1 MSKLRTID
9 DINVANKKVLVR
21 VDFNVPIKDGYVSSD
36 ARIKQVIPT
45 LVELLKK
52 GAKVILASHLGR
64 PKGEKVPG
72 LSLSIIEQ
80 TLRTNLPDVDI
91 RFVADVVGSAAKSA
105 ANKLA
110 QGQVLLL
117 ENLRYEAGE
126 ETNDLGFAT
135 KLAGLADIYVN
146 DAFSCAHRSHASI
159 QAVAE
164 LLPSVAGRLME
175 KEIGILS
182 RVLETPKLPL
192 AAIIGGSK
200 ISSKLGVLKNLAT
213 KVQYLIIGGAMANT
227 FLHAKGHNVG
237 TSLCEMEMM
246 EVVNE
251 ILVSASNNDCEVVI
265 PIDVVVAK
273 ALEAN
278 IETENV
284 MVEQVPQE
292 KMILDVGHG
301 SIKKLGEICKICRT
315 VIWNGPLGAFE
326 VSPFDLGTIAVAEK
340 VVEFTRAG
348 KLMSVVGGGDTV
360 AALERVGAEYAFTYT
375 TMAGGAFL
383 EWLEGGI
390 LPGVEV
396 LEDLN

>member
-21 VDFNVPIKDGYVSSD
+21 VDFNVPIEDGHVSSD
-36 ARIKQVIPT
+36 ARIKQTIPT
-45 LVELLKK
+45 IVELLKK

-64 PKGEKVPG
+64 PKGEKVPD

-80 TLRTNLPDVDI
+80 TLRTNLPGVDI
-91 RFVADVVGSAAKSA
+91 SFVADVVGSAAKSA

-126 ETNDLGFAT
+126 EANDLGLAT
-135 KLAGLADIYVN
+135 KLAGLADIYVD

-159 QAVAE
+159 QAIAE

-227 FLHAKGHNVG
+227 FLYAKGHNVG
-237 TSLCEMEMM
+237 TSLCEVGMT

-251 ILVSASNNDCEVVI
+251 ILVSASNHDCKVVI

-301 SIKKLGEICKICRT
+301 SIKKLEEICKICRT

-326 VSPFDLGTIAVAEK
+326 VSPFDVGTIAVAEK

-360 AALERVGAEYAFTYT
+360 AALERVGAEHAFTYT

-383 EWLEGGI
+383 EWLEGRI

-396 LEDLN
+396 LKN

>member
-9 DINVANKKVLVR
+9 DINVANKKTLVR
-21 VDFNVPIKDGYVSSD
+21 VDFNVPIEDRHVSSD
-36 ARIKQVIPT
+36 ARIKQTIPT
-45 LVELLKK
+45 IVELLKK

-64 PKGEKVPG
+64 PKGEKVPD

-80 TLRTNLPDVDI
+80 TLRTNLPGVEI
-91 RFVADVVGSAAKSA
+91 SFVADVVGSAAKSA

-126 ETNDLGFAT
+126 ETNDLGLAT
-135 KLAGLADIYVN
+135 KLAGLADIYVG

-159 QAVAE
+159 QAVAK

-227 FLHAKGHNVG
+227 FLYAKGYNVG
-237 TSLCEMEMM
+237 TSLCEVEMT
-246 EVVNE
+246 EVVNK
-251 ILVSASNNDCEVVI
+251 ILVSASNHDCKVVI

-273 ALEAN
+273 ALEEN

-292 KMILDVGHG
+292 KMILDIGHG

-326 VSPFDLGTIAVAEK
+326 VSPFHVGTIAVAEK

-360 AALERVGAEYAFTYT
+360 AALERVGAEDAFTYT

-383 EWLEGGI
+383 EWLEGRI

-396 LEDLN
+396 LED

>member
-21 VDFNVPIKDGYVSSD
+21 VDFNVPIEDGHVSSD

-45 LVELLKK
+45 IVELLKK

-64 PKGEKVPG
+64 PKGEKVPD

-80 TLRTNLPDVDI
+80 TLRTNLPGVDI
-91 RFVADVVGSAAKSA
+91 SFVADVVGSAAKSA

-126 ETNDLGFAT
+126 EANDLGLAT
-135 KLAGLADIYVN
+135 KLAGLADIYVD

-159 QAVAE
+159 QAVAK

-227 FLHAKGHNVG
+227 FLHAKGYNVG
-237 TSLCEMEMM
+237 TSLCEMEMT

-251 ILVSASNNDCEVVI
+251 ILVSASNHDCKVVI

-273 ALEAN
+273 SLEAN

-326 VSPFDLGTIAVAEK
+326 VSPFDVGTIAVAEK

-360 AALERVGAEYAFTYT
+360 AALERVGAEHAFTYT

-383 EWLEGGI
+383 EWLEGRI

-396 LEDLN
+396 LED

>member
-21 VDFNVPIKDGYVSSD
+21 VDFNVPIEDGRVSSD
-36 ARIKQVIPT
+36 ARIKQAIPT
-45 LVELLKK
+45 IVELLKK

-64 PKGEKVPG
+64 PKGEKVPD

-80 TLRTNLPDVDI
+80 TLRTNLPGVDI
-91 RFVADVVGSAAKSA
+91 SFVADVVGSAAKSA
-105 ANKLA
+105 AKKLA

-126 ETNDLGFAT
+126 ETNDLGLAT
-135 KLAGLADIYVN
+135 KLAGLADIYVD

-159 QAVAE
+159 QAIAE

-237 TSLCEMEMM
+237 TSLCEVEMT

-251 ILVSASNNDCEVVI
+251 ILVSASNHDCKVVI

-326 VSPFDLGTIAVAEK
+326 VSPFDVGTIAVAEK

-360 AALERVGAEYAFTYT
+360 AALERVGAEHAFTYT

-383 EWLEGGI
+383 EWLEGRI

-396 LEDLN
+396 LED

>member
-21 VDFNVPIKDGYVSSD
+21 VDFNVPIEDGHISSD
-36 ARIKQVIPT
+36 ARIKQAIPT
-45 LVELLKK
+45 IVELLKK

-64 PKGEKVPG
+64 PKGEKVPE

-80 TLRTNLPDVDI
+80 TLRTNLPGVDI
-91 RFVADVVGSAAKSA
+91 SFVADVVGSAAKSA

-126 ETNDLGFAT
+126 EANDLGLAT
-135 KLAGLADIYVN
+135 KLAGLADIYVD

-159 QAVAE
+159 QAIAE

-237 TSLCEMEMM
+237 TSLCEVEMT

-251 ILVSASNNDCEVVI
+251 ILVSASNHDCKVVI

-284 MVEQVPQE
+284 IVEQVPQE

-360 AALERVGAEYAFTYT
+360 AALERVGAEHAFTYT

-383 EWLEGGI
+383 EWLEGRI

-396 LEDLN
+396 LED

>member
-21 VDFNVPIKDGYVSSD
+21 VDFNVPIEDGHISSD
-36 ARIKQVIPT
+36 ARIKQAIPT
-45 LVELLKK
+45 IVELLKK

-64 PKGEKVPG
+64 PKGEKVPD

-80 TLRTNLPDVDI
+80 TLRTNLPGVDI
-91 RFVADVVGSAAKSA
+91 SFVADVVGSAAKSA

-117 ENLRYEAGE
+117 ENLRYEVGE
-126 ETNDLGFAT
+126 ETNDLGLAI
-135 KLAGLADIYVN
+135 KLAGLADIYVD

-159 QAVAE
+159 QAVAK

-227 FLHAKGHNVG
+227 FLYAKGYNVG
-237 TSLCEMEMM
+237 TSLCEVEMT

-251 ILVSASNNDCEVVI
+251 ILVSASNHDCKVVI

-273 ALEAN
+273 ALKEN

-326 VSPFDLGTIAVAEK
+326 VSPFDVGTIAVAEK

-360 AALERVGAEYAFTYT
+360 AALERVGAEHAFTYT

-383 EWLEGGI
+383 EWLEGRI
-390 LPGVEV
+390 LPGVKV
-396 LEDLN
+396 LED

>member
-1 MSKLRTID
+1 MGKLRTID
-9 DINVANKKVLVR
+9 DINVANKKTLVR
-21 VDFNVPIKDGYVSSD
+21 VDFNVPIEDGYVSSD
-36 ARIKQVIPT
+36 ARIKQAIPT
-45 LVELLKK
+45 IVELLKK

-64 PKGEKVPG
+64 PKGEKAPD
-72 LSLSIIEQ
+72 LSLRIIEQ
-80 TLRTNLPDVDI
+80 TLRTNLPGVDI
-91 RFVADVVGSAAKSA
+91 SFVADVVGGAAKSA

-227 FLHAKGHNVG
+227 FLYAKGYNVG
-237 TSLCEMEMM
+237 SSLCEVGMT

-251 ILVSASNNDCEVVI
+251 IFVSASNHDCKIVI

-326 VSPFDLGTIAVAEK
+326 VSPFNVGTLAVAEK

-360 AALERVGAEYAFTYT
+360 AALERVGAEHAFTYT

-383 EWLEGGI
+383 EWLEGRI

-396 LEDLN
+396 LED

>member
-1 MSKLRTID
+1 MGKLRTID
-9 DINVANKKVLVR
+9 DINVANKKTLVR
-21 VDFNVPIKDGYVSSD
+21 VDFNVPIEDGHVSSD
-36 ARIKQVIPT
+36 ARIKQTIPT
-45 LVELLKK
+45 IVELLKK

-64 PKGEKVPG
+64 PKGEKVPD

-80 TLRTNLPDVDI
+80 TLRTNLPGVDI
-91 RFVADVVGSAAKSA
+91 SFVADVVGSAAKSA

-126 ETNDLGFAT
+126 ETNDLGLAT
-135 KLAGLADIYVN
+135 KLAGLADIYVD

-159 QAVAE
+159 QAVAK

-213 KVQYLIIGGAMANT
+213 KVQYLIIGGAMDNT
-227 FLHAKGHNVG
+227 FLYAKGHNVG
-237 TSLCEMEMM
+237 TSLCEVEMT

-251 ILVSASNNDCEVVI
+251 ILVSASNHDCKVVI

-273 ALEAN
+273 ALEEN

-326 VSPFDLGTIAVAEK
+326 VSPFDVGTIAVAEK

-360 AALERVGAEYAFTYT
+360 AALERVGAEHAFTYT

-383 EWLEGGI
+383 EWLEGRI

-396 LEDLN
+396 LED

>member
-21 VDFNVPIKDGYVSSD
+21 VDFNVPIEDGHISSD
-36 ARIKQVIPT
+36 ARIKQAIPT
-45 LVELLKK
+45 IVELLKK

-64 PKGEKVPG
+64 PKGEKVPD

-80 TLRTNLPDVDI
+80 TLRTNLPGIDI
-91 RFVADVVGSAAKSA
+91 SFVADVVGSAAKSA

-126 ETNDLGFAT
+126 EANDLGLAT
-135 KLAGLADIYVN
+135 KLAGLADIYVD

-159 QAVAE
+159 QAVAK

-237 TSLCEMEMM
+237 TSLCEVEMT

-251 ILVSASNNDCEVVI
+251 ILVSASNHDCKVVI

-326 VSPFDLGTIAVAEK
+326 VSPFDVGTIAVAEK

-360 AALERVGAEYAFTYT
+360 AALERVGAEHAFTYT

-383 EWLEGGI
+383 EWLEGRI

-396 LEDLN
+396 LED

>member
-21 VDFNVPIKDGYVSSD
+21 VDFNVPIEDGYVSSD

-45 LVELLKK
+45 IVELLKK

-64 PKGEKVPG
+64 PKGKKVPD
-72 LSLSIIEQ
+72 LSLRIIEQ
-80 TLRTNLPDVDI
+80 TLSTNLPGVDI
-91 RFVADVVGSAAKSA
+91 SFVPDVVGSAAKSA

-117 ENLRYEAGE
+117 ENLRYEGGE
-126 ETNDLGFAT
+126 ETNDLGLAN
-135 KLAGLADIYVN
+135 KLARLADIYVD

-159 QAVAE
+159 HAVAK

-182 RVLETPKLPL
+182 RVLETPELPL

-213 KVQYLIIGGAMANT
+213 KVQFLIIGGAMANT
-227 FLHAKGHNVG
+227 FLHAKGYDVG
-237 TSLCEMEMM
+237 TSLCEVKMT

-251 ILVSASNNDCEVVI
+251 ILVSASNHDCKVVV

-292 KMILDVGHG
+292 KMILDVGHE
-301 SIKKLGEICKICRT
+301 SINKLGEICKICRT

-326 VSPFDLGTIAVAEK
+326 VSPFDVGTIAVAEK

-360 AALERVGAEYAFTYT
+360 AALERVGVEHAFTYT

-383 EWLEGGI
+383 EWLEGRI

-396 LEDLN
+396 LED

>member
-21 VDFNVPIKDGYVSSD
+21 VDFNVPIEDGYVSSD

-45 LVELLKK
+45 IVELLKK

-64 PKGEKVPG
+64 PKGEKVPD

-80 TLRTNLPDVDI
+80 TLRTNLPGVDI
-91 RFVADVVGSAAKSA
+91 SFVADVVGSAAKSA

-117 ENLRYEAGE
+117 ENLRYEVGE
-126 ETNDLGFAT
+126 ETNDLGLAT
-135 KLAGLADIYVN
+135 KLAGLADIYVD

-159 QAVAE
+159 QAVAK

-227 FLHAKGHNVG
+227 FLYAKGYNVG
-237 TSLCEMEMM
+237 TSLCEVEMT

-251 ILVSASNNDCEVVI
+251 ILVSASNHDCKVVI

-273 ALEAN
+273 ALKEN

-326 VSPFDLGTIAVAEK
+326 VSPFDVGTKAVAEK

-360 AALERVGAEYAFTYT
+360 AALERVGAEHAFTYT

-383 EWLEGGI
+383 EWLEGRI
-390 LPGVEV
+390 LPGVKV
-396 LEDLN
+396 LED

>member
-21 VDFNVPIKDGYVSSD
+21 VDFNVPIEDGNISSD
-36 ARIKQVIPT
+36 ARIKQAIPT
-45 LVELLKK
+45 IVELLKK

-64 PKGEKVPG
+64 PKGEKVPD

-80 TLRTNLPDVDI
+80 TLRTNLPGVDI
-91 RFVADVVGSAAKSA
+91 SFVADVVGSAAKSA

-126 ETNDLGFAT
+126 ETNDLGLAT
-135 KLAGLADIYVN
+135 KLAGLADIYVD

-237 TSLCEMEMM
+237 TSLCEVEMT

-251 ILVSASNNDCEVVI
+251 ILVSASNHDCKVVI

-326 VSPFDLGTIAVAEK
+326 VSPFDVGTIAVAEI

-360 AALERVGAEYAFTYT
+360 AALERVGAEHAFTYT

-383 EWLEGGI
+383 EWLEGRI
-390 LPGVEV
+390 LPGVKV
-396 LEDLN
+396 LED

>member
-21 VDFNVPIKDGYVSSD
+21 VDFNVPIEDGHVSSD

-45 LVELLKK
+45 IVELLKK

-64 PKGEKVPG
+64 PKGEKVPN

-80 TLRTNLPDVDI
+80 TLRTNLPGVDI
-91 RFVADVVGSAAKSA
+91 SFVADVVGSAAKSA
-105 ANKLA
+105 VNKLA

-126 ETNDLGFAT
+126 EANDLGLAT
-135 KLAGLADIYVN
+135 KLAGLADIYVD

-159 QAVAE
+159 QAIAE

-237 TSLCEMEMM
+237 TSLCEVEMT

-251 ILVSASNNDCEVVI
+251 ILVSASNHDCKVVI

-326 VSPFDLGTIAVAEK
+326 VSPFDVGTIAVAEK

-360 AALERVGAEYAFTYT
+360 AALERVGAEHAFTYT

-383 EWLEGGI
+383 EWLEGRI

-396 LEDLN
+396 LED

>member
-21 VDFNVPIKDGYVSSD
+21 VDFNVPIEDGHISSD
-36 ARIKQVIPT
+36 ARIKQAIPT
-45 LVELLKK
+45 IVELLKK

-64 PKGEKVPG
+64 PKGEKVPD

-80 TLRTNLPDVDI
+80 TLRTNLPGVDI
-91 RFVADVVGSAAKSA
+91 SFVADVVGSAAKSA

-126 ETNDLGFAT
+126 ETNDLGLAT
-135 KLAGLADIYVN
+135 KLAGLADIYVD

-159 QAVAE
+159 QAIAE

-237 TSLCEMEMM
+237 TSLCEVEMT

-251 ILVSASNNDCEVVI
+251 ILVSASNHDCKVVI

-326 VSPFDLGTIAVAEK
+326 VSPFDVGTIAVAEK

-360 AALERVGAEYAFTYT
+360 AALERVGAEHAFTYT

-383 EWLEGGI
+383 EWLEGRI

-396 LEDLN
+396 LED

>member
-21 VDFNVPIKDGYVSSD
+21 VDFNVPIDDGYVSSD

-45 LVELLKK
+45 IVELLKK

-64 PKGEKVPG
+64 PKGEKVPD

-80 TLRTNLPDVDI
+80 TLRTNLPGVDI
-91 RFVADVVGSAAKSA
+91 SFVADVVGSAAKSA

-126 ETNDLGFAT
+126 ETNDLGLAT
-135 KLAGLADIYVN
+135 KLAGLADIYVD

-237 TSLCEMEMM
+237 TSLCEVEMT

-251 ILVSASNNDCEVVI
+251 ILVSASNHDCKVVI

-326 VSPFDLGTIAVAEK
+326 VSPFDVGTIAVAEK

-360 AALERVGAEYAFTYT
+360 AALERVGAEHAFTYT

-383 EWLEGGI
+383 EWLEGRS

-396 LEDLN
+396 LED

>member
-21 VDFNVPIKDGYVSSD
+21 VDFNVPIEDGYVSSD

-45 LVELLKK
+45 IVELLKK

-64 PKGEKVPG
+64 PKGEKVPD

-80 TLRTNLPDVDI
+80 TLRTNLPGVDI
-91 RFVADVVGSAAKSA
+91 SFVADVVGSAAKSA

-126 ETNDLGFAT
+126 EANDLGLAT
-135 KLAGLADIYVN
+135 KLAGLADIYVD

-159 QAVAE
+159 QAIAE

-237 TSLCEMEMM
+237 TSLCEVEMT

-251 ILVSASNNDCEVVI
+251 ILVSASNHDCKVVI

-326 VSPFDLGTIAVAEK
+326 VSPFDVGTIAVAEK

-360 AALERVGAEYAFTYT
+360 AALERVGAEHAFTYT

-383 EWLEGGI
+383 EWLEGRI

-396 LEDLN
+396 LED

>member
-21 VDFNVPIKDGYVSSD
+21 VDFNVPIEDGHISSD
-36 ARIKQVIPT
+36 ARIKQAIPT
-45 LVELLKK
+45 IVELLKK

-64 PKGEKVPG
+64 PKGEKVPD

-80 TLRTNLPDVDI
+80 TLRTNLPGVDI
-91 RFVADVVGSAAKSA
+91 SFVADVVGSAAKSA

-117 ENLRYEAGE
+117 ENLRYEVGE
-126 ETNDLGFAT
+126 ETNDLGLAT
-135 KLAGLADIYVN
+135 KLAGLADIYVD

-159 QAVAE
+159 QAVAK

-227 FLHAKGHNVG
+227 FLYAKGYNVG
-237 TSLCEMEMM
+237 TSLCEVEMT

-251 ILVSASNNDCEVVI
+251 ILVSASNHDCKVVI

-273 ALEAN
+273 ALKEN

-326 VSPFDLGTIAVAEK
+326 VSPFDVGTIAVAEK

-360 AALERVGAEYAFTYT
+360 AALERVGAEHAFTYT

-383 EWLEGGI
+383 EWLEGRI

-396 LEDLN
+396 LED